1 MTFKNVPIEEITKN
15 KEVIKNYNLVFNQIK
30 CTSAAE
36 QEYWSTILTN
46 HGSDAITAEYITKGL
61 VVRDIIDFDVNML
74 TSEWFKN
81 EEYNVKDYIPQLAV
95 LRKLNILDYNYRE
108 ISGLVNCFAQLVV
121 ELHNRRVYLPQTT
134 YCGMNDY
141 LIKFHAF
148 LLSMFISTNDDVLK
162 ELIKKLSIPICECM

>member
-36 QEYWSTILTN
+36 QEYWNTILTN
-46 HGSDAITAEYITKGL
+46 HGGDIITSEYITKGL
-61 VVRDIIDFDVNML
+61 LVRDMIDFDVGML
-74 TSEWFKN
+74 TSAWFKN

-95 LRKLNILDYNYRE
+95 IRKLSTLDYNYRE
-108 ISGLVNCFAQLVV
+108 ISKLVNSFAQLVV
-121 ELHNRRVYLPQTT
+121 ELHRKRIYLPQIR
-134 YCGMNDY
+134 YCDMENY
-141 LIKFHAF
+141 LIRFHAF
-148 LLSMFISTNDDVLK
+148 LLSTFISTDDDVLK